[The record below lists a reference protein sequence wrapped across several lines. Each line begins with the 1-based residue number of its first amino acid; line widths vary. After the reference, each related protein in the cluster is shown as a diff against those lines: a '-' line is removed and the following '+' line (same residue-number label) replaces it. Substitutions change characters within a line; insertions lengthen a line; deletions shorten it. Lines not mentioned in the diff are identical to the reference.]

1 MICFHNNTSPPAL
14 LVPPPPS
21 PCFARSEPTKPPARG
36 TRPWRGQDPRYHVSG
51 ATRALPHCSSW
62 PGFWVRACSCQHG
75 TEDGVPQV
83 SPWTDPAPAAVR
95 DFVHLFSSRM
105 MHTYGCY
112 PSPCWSWWQGSP
124 HAAPPP
130 QRSPSHFS
138 PSKCQFNPFPQ
149 HAAIPYLWPHPNCTR
164 FFNAG
169 SSGLFIFFGFGFESS
184 PDLRG
189 KILLEELPRAQNW

>member
-14 LVPPPPS
+14 PVPPPPS
-21 PCFARSEPTKPPARG
+21 PCFTPSEPTKPPARG

-95 DFVHLFSSRM
+95 DFVQLFSSRM

-112 PSPCWSWWQGSP
+112 PSPCWSWWQGSRMQHP
-124 HAAPPP
+124 LLSALLPTFHLRSANSTHFPSTLPFLTYGLIPIAPD
-130 QRSPSHFS
+130 SSTLV
-138 PSKCQFNPFPQ
+138 
-149 HAAIPYLWPHPNCTR
+149 ALGYL
-164 FFNAG
+164 FFWFW
-169 SSGLFIFFGFGFESS
+169 L
-184 PDLRG
+184 
-189 KILLEELPRAQNW
+189 

>member
-14 LVPPPPS
+14 PVPPPPS
-21 PCFARSEPTKPPARG
+21 PCFAPSEPTKPPARG
-36 TRPWRGQDPRYHVSG
+36 TQPWRGQDPQCHVSG

-112 PSPCWSWWQGSP
+112 PSPCWSWWQGS
-124 HAAPPP
+124 
-130 QRSPSHFS
+130 RM
-138 PSKCQFNPFPQ
+138 Q
-149 HAAIPYLWPHPNCTR
+149 HPLLSALLPTFHLRNANSTR
-164 FFNAG
+164 FPSTLPFLTYGLIPIAPD
-169 SSGLFIFFGFGFESS
+169 SSMLVALGYLFFWFW
-184 PDLRG
+184 L
-189 KILLEELPRAQNW
+189 